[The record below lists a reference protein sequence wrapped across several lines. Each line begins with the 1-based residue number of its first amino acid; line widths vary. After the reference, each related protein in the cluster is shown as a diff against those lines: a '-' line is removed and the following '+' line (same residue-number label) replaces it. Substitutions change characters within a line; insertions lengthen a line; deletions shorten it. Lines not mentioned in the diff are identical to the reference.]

1 MSDLKT
7 KPTGE
12 NVTRFLNAIPEE
24 KKRKDSFT
32 ILDMMREVTGLE
44 PVFWV
49 GNIIGFGKY
58 HYKYASGHEGDAGLI
73 GFSPRKQNLA
83 LYILTG
89 FDDQA
94 ALLEK
99 LGKHKTGKVCLYI
112 NKLDDVHLP
121 VLRKMIQKSFKH
133 MKKRTIQTQ

>member
-1 MSDLKT
+1 MAELKT
-7 KPTGE
+7 KPTDE
-12 NVTRFLNAIPEE
+12 DVTRFLNAIPDE

-32 ILDMMREVTGLE
+32 ILNMMREVTGLE

-121 VLRKMIQKSFKH
+121 VLRKMILKSYKH
-133 MKKRTIQTQ
+133 MKKQTAQTQ